1 MSRGPR
7 IAAGLVLAAALL
19 GAAMFA
25 QGRVDANRAPAGDEL
40 LYLPNEK
47 LLSHFTAG
55 LDSVIADLIWLRCIQ
70 YTATELKG
78 EHSFTWLRHML
89 ETCVRLD
96 PYFTDAYRYGGMFL
110 AALRAE
116 DDAALDLLA
125 RGAVQRPDAWQLP
138 YEMGM
143 VYLLNRR
150 DTPGAAKMAGHY
162 FAMSAARG
170 GAPDFVREVA
180 ERIGAEHD
188 LAGIERTMWANM
200 LDSEDGLL
208 RDVAAQKLVLL
219 DLREFT
225 RTATRLA
232 AGYARHTGR
241 PPDGLQALV
250 DAGAL
255 RGVPQD
261 PLGGAF
267 FIDDAGVV
275 HSTTLLDA
283 ELQRR
288 RAFLRERL
296 ERYLERNGDWPA
308 TLDALAEEGA
318 LQSVPGHPYPG
329 RNWDYDP
336 ETGALN

>member
-7 IAAGLVLAAALL
+7 IAAGLAFAAALL
-19 GAAMFA
+19 AAAIFA
-25 QGRVDANRAPAGDEL
+25 QGRVDAHRALPGDEL

-47 LLSHFTAG
+47 LLTHFTAG
-55 LDSVIADLIWLRCIQ
+55 MDSVIADLIWLRCIQ
-70 YTATELKG
+70 YTASELKG

-116 DDAALDLLA
+116 DDAALNLLA
-125 RGAVQRPDAWQLP
+125 RGAARRPDAWQLP

-150 DTPGAAKMAGHY
+150 DTPGAARMAGYY

-180 ERIGAEHD
+180 DRIGADHD
-188 LAGIERTMWANM
+188 LAGIERAMWSNM
-200 LDSEDGLL
+200 LGSEDRLL
-208 RDVAAQKLVLL
+208 RDLAAQKLVLL
-219 DLREFT
+219 DLRDFA
-225 RTATRLA
+225 RAATRLA
-232 AGYARHTGR
+232 AEYARHAGK
-241 PPDGLQALV
+241 PPENLLTLV

-255 RGVPQD
+255 RAVPED
-261 PLGGAF
+261 PLGGSF
-267 FIDDAGVV
+267 FLDEAGVV

-283 ELQRR
+283 DLQRR
-288 RAFLRERL
+288 RVFLRERL
-296 ERYLERNGDWPA
+296 ESYRERHGAWPA
-308 TLDALAEEGA
+308 TLDALTEDG
-318 LQSVPGHPYPG
+318 LLDVIPGHPYPG
-329 RNWDYDP
+329 RNWVYDP
-336 ETGALN
+336 VSGTLN